1 MAPSFLQRLFSRKKR
16 GSDARLLS
24 LGEITE
30 GRPKSGAPSSDA
42 TRRRDRGPQ
51 ESAAKTRSG
60 GVAAKVRL
68 FAFVD
73 PKDPFAAG
81 EITGEEIPGPILAI
95 MNDRHFDAVF
105 LFCTGH
111 TKENA
116 AATEKELSRRY
127 PECRVS
133 VLELPITD
141 PKNYLSLMR
150 VLAQIVRKVVQAPYL
165 SGLPIEN
172 YVCVSSGTAEMRASW
187 FFLSALGV
195 LPAKLLQVGL
205 LEQQLLGRANV
216 SEVRTETSDWQ
227 TIREAAMRGES
238 ISSEL
243 MGKVKELPPDT
254 VVGPLGGP
262 RWPSLKG
269 RKPKA
274 AALRKEPEAGL
285 EIFGFDN
292 AFVERMRTL
301 YGDPLTNLLPGL
313 RRKFLS
319 RGLPLDSVQALTDET
334 LRRVAAVLR
343 ARKETRE
350 GEFWIDGSEDVLAAV
365 QAHRAVRQPESFA
378 ALVNSISNSCLL
390 KYYRLSGT
398 SPETVDFD
406 IEAPDVLN
414 ELKLTPSQLE
424 GLQQGMPAEDLK
436 TEKVPLGAKEEKE
449 ESVSNDTRR
458 KETLESQNEAIDEG
472 PTQEPPRE
480 EAAAAAEKTGAFLF
494 GEIEPES
501 PQTQNEATQAA
512 SAETEDDLQAIVDR
526 EGGRLVP
533 GLDDALQEL
542 GIHVGSAVL
551 RHAAERAGIAAESDL
566 PVLLLGETGTGKE
579 RFAHLIHRMSPR
591 GSRDLVA
598 VNCAAIPESLAE
610 SYLFG
615 YMRGAFSGASSD
627 KKGMFESADQS
638 TLFLDEVAELSLEVQ
653 AKLLRVIQDGVVQR
667 IGSTAPRRVDV
678 RVIAASNRDLRD
690 QVRAGLF
697 REDLYFRLE
706 VVQVKLPAL
715 RERRSEIPGLA
726 LALLHQIN
734 LRRHRPRRLSS
745 AALMRLEKF
754 DWPGNVR
761 QLSNV
766 LERSVLYARDEGIDA
781 DDLLITDDNPDKVPF
796 VALPELSDGFKLE
809 KCLAQIRNQLF
820 LQALEACKGNQ
831 SAAAEMLGVSK
842 QAVSKFVQGQN
853 DNEN

>member
-24 LGEITE
+24 LDEITDS
-30 GRPKSGAPSSDA
+30 RPKSGAPSSDA
-42 TRRRDRGPQ
+42 TGRKGRGVQ

-60 GVAAKVRL
+60 RVAAKVRL

-95 MNDRHFDAVF
+95 MNSRHFDAVF
-105 LFCTGH
+105 LFCTGQ
-111 TKENA
+111 TRENA
-116 AATEKELSRRY
+116 TATENELSRRY

-141 PKNYLSLMR
+141 PKNYLSPMR
-150 VLAQIVRKVVQAPYL
+150 VLAQIVGKVVRAPYL
-165 SGLPIEN
+165 SSLPIEN

-187 FFLSALGV
+187 FLLSALGV

-216 SEVRTETSDWQ
+216 SEVRTDTSDWQ
-227 TIREAAMRGES
+227 TLREAAMRGES
-238 ISSEL
+238 ISNER
-243 MGKVKELPPDT
+243 MGKVKELPPGT
-254 VVGPLGGP
+254 AMVGQRGGT
-262 RWPSLKG
+262 RWSRLLA
-269 RKPKA
+269 RKPKDA
-274 AALRKEPEAGL
+274 VVPGESKPGV
-285 EIFGFDN
+285 EIFGFDK

-301 YGDPLTNLLPGL
+301 YGEPLADQLLPFL

-319 RGLPLDSVQALTDET
+319 RNLPLDKVQGLTGET
-334 LRRVAAVLR
+334 FRRLAAVLR
-343 ARKETRE
+343 PIGTGHPE
-350 GEFWIDGSEDVLAAV
+350 AV
-365 QAHRAVRQPESFA
+365 GTFVT
-378 ALVNSISNSCLL
+378 SISNIVLL
-390 KYYRLSGT
+390 EYYRASGAN
-398 SPETVDFD
+398 PETKEFD
-406 IEAPDVLN
+406 
-414 ELKLTPSQLE
+414 LE
-424 GLQQGMPAEDLK
+424 GSDVPDELLLTSSPPDGLQPGLRPEDLK

-449 ESVSNDTRR
+449 ESVSSDTRR
-458 KETLESQNEAIDEG
+458 KETLESQNEVINEA
-472 PTQEPPRE
+472 PTQEPPSE
-480 EAAAAAEKTGAFLF
+480 EAAPEEMFLL
-494 GEIEPES
+494 GKSEPES
-501 PQTQNEATQAA
+501 PATQNEVTETASTETQ
-512 SAETEDDLQAIVDR
+512 DDLQAIVDR

-591 GSRDLVA
+591 GSRELVA

-615 YMRGAFSGASSD
+615 HMRGAFSGANRD
-627 KKGMFESADQS
+627 KKGMFESADES

-653 AKLLRVIQDGVVQR
+653 AKLLRVIQDGVVQP

-706 VVQVKLPAL
+706 VVQIELPAL
-715 RERRSEIPGLA
+715 RERRSEISGLA

-734 LRRHRPRRLSS
+734 LRRRKPRRLSS
-745 AALMRLEKF
+745 AALMRLEKY

-781 DDLLITDDNPDKVPF
+781 DDLLIADDNRGKDPF
-796 VALPELSDGFKLE
+796 AALPEPTPGFKLDTFLTQARE
-809 KCLAQIRNQLF
+809 QLF
-820 LQALEACKGNQ
+820 LRALAACKGNQ
-831 SAAAEMLGVSK
+831 TEAAELLGVSK
-842 QAVSKFVQGQN
+842 QAVNKFVAGQN
-853 DNEN
+853 DNQD